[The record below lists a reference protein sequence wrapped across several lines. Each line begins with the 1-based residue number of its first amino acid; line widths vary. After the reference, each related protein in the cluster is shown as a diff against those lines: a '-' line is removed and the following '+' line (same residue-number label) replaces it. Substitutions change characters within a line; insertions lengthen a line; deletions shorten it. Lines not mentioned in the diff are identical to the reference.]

1 MDEDRKIQEM
11 YEAKDVPADSE
22 LLRMAS
28 KSIRFAIEDMDTSME
43 LVNEAAE
50 ELADTPDGD
59 RIASILGEME
69 GLLKDLKDMQSKWEV
84 A

>member
-28 KSIRFAIEDMDTSME
+28 KSIRLAIEDMDTSME

-50 ELADTPDGD
+50 ELVDTPDGD